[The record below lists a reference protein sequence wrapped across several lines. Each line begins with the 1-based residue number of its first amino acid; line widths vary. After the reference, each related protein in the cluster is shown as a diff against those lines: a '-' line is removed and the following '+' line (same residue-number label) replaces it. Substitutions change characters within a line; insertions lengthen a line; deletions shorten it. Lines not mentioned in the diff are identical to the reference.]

1 LKRHERGR
9 DGHPAVIEMARKEHI
24 LRIYCC
30 CGFIGTQTAKGKTAQ
45 RIWGEIRF
53 RKGGCW
59 SDYNEGLVRR
69 GCISGNMFWTA
80 YVDEELAR
88 MNAGKVGRPFDYP
101 HSMVEY
107 ARRRH
112 AKGGID
118 YRSLEGE
125 LREIM
130 KLTGK
135 KAISY
140 SQMFKRCK
148 KLDMMGAATVE
159 KDPEWVRAANT
170 SNRTRGGRIVA
181 AADTTGMKLTVRG
194 EWMREKW
201 KIHRGWVKMHV
212 LADTATGKVLSYC
225 ITTEETADHKTLLA
239 LVDDAVAKGHALDR
253 VYMDGAYDTKAIW
266 RGMKERDIGMIT
278 NIRKNARTNS
288 RGCMERTHA
297 AIVRNTIGDKL
308 WKLIHRYGTRWRI
321 ECVFSD
327 LKRVMGETLS
337 ARSFAA
343 MEREIDAKIC
353 LHNRYKD
360 VVAEAVAKGRGN

>member
-1 LKRHERGR
+1 
-9 DGHPAVIEMARKEHI
+9 MARKEHI

-30 CGFIGTQTAKGKTAQ
+30 CGFIGTQMARGKIAQ
-45 RIWGEIRF
+45 MIWDDIRF

-59 SDYNEGLVRR
+59 TDYNEGLVRR
-69 GCISGNMFWTA
+69 GCISGSLCWT
-80 YVDEELAR
+80 DGMDLELSR
-88 MNAGKVGRPFDYP
+88 MNAGKVGRPFGYP
-101 HSMVEY
+101 DSMVEY

-112 AKGGID
+112 ARDGID

-125 LREIM
+125 LREIL
-130 KLTGK
+130 KFVGK

-148 KLDMMGAATVE
+148 KLDRMGAATIE
-159 KDPEWVRAANT
+159 KDPKWVHAMNAI
-170 SNRTRGGRIVA
+170 NRSKVDGKGIVA
-181 AADTTGMKLTVRG
+181 AADVTGMKLTVRG

-201 KIHRGWVKMHV
+201 KIHRGWVKLHA

-225 ITTEETADHKTLLA
+225 ITTDETADHKTLQT
-239 LVDDAVAKGHALDR
+239 LVDDAVTRGHALDH
-253 VYMDGAYDTKAIW
+253 VYMDGSYDTKAVW
-266 RGMKERDIGMIT
+266 RGMKERGIGMT
-278 NIRKNARTNS
+278 ANIRKNARTNS
-288 RGCMERTHA
+288 RGWMERTHA
-297 AIVRNTIGDKL
+297 AIVRNMIGDKL

-327 LKRVMGETLS
+327 LKRVMGEALS

-353 LHNRYKD
+353 LHNMFKD
-360 VVAEAVAKGRGN
+360 VVARTMVDGGE